1 MFSFLIFF
9 PELNIEQRVQ
19 DSLFLAGIDTSSSDN
34 AALAEKMC
42 EYIVKSRSE
51 NTSKKYMSSFNRWS
65 KFITNKGKSAIPAN
79 SMHVALYL
87 THLLNI
93 GCSFHVISSTVYAIK
108 WAHSI
113 LGYKNPT
120 EHPFIKN
127 IVEASK
133 RNNKARVIKKEVVTT
148 KDLVLLCDIY
158 ADSNNLLEVRDLCMI
173 LLSFAGFLRYEELS
187 SLRCSDIT
195 FLDGYVKFFINKS
208 KTDQYRQ
215 GNEILISTGVTSA
228 CPVKMLQRYISL
240 GNIDI
245 FSDHFLFKSVFK
257 SKDGLKLI
265 YKNKKLSY
273 TRAREC
279 MLSKLKSIMG
289 NVNIGLHSLRSGGAT
304 AAANSNVNERCW
316 KKHGRWASD
325 SSKDGYVKDSVES
338 RLSVSKNLG
347 L

>member
-1 MFSFLIFF
+1 
-9 PELNIEQRVQ
+9 
-19 DSLFLAGIDTSSSDN
+19 
-34 AALAEKMC
+34 
-42 EYIVKSRSE
+42 
-51 NTSKKYMSSFNRWS
+51 MSSFNRWS

-79 SMHVALYL
+79 SMYVALYL
-87 THLLNI
+87 TYLLNI
-93 GCSFHVISSTVYAIK
+93 GCSFHVISSAVYAIK

-113 LGYKNPT
+113 LGYEDPT

-158 ADSNNLLEVRDLCMI
+158 ADSSSLLEVRDMCMI

-187 SLRCSDIT
+187 SLRCSDVIRQN
-195 FLDGYVKFFINKS
+195 FHQQS

-215 GNEILISTGVTSA
+215 GNEILISAGVTSA
-228 CPVKMLQRYISL
+228 CPVLMLQRYISL

-257 SKDGLKLI
+257 SKEGLKLI

-279 MLSKLKSIMG
+279 MLSKLKSVMG
-289 NVNIGLHSLRSGGAT
+289 NGLHSLRSGGAT

-325 SSKDGYVKDSVES
+325 SSKDGYVKDSLES